1 MKIVKYTKLKNGQY
15 KLTFDNDTNALLHED
30 LILKYALLINKEL
43 NNKELERMLE
53 ENNLYVAYDLALKYL
68 KTKMRST
75 KEIREYLIKKDFK
88 TEYIDKAIELL
99 EKQKYLNDDF
109 YCEAYIND
117 RINGRPVAY
126 IVGNREFMGLDFFVK
141 EGVLIPRPDTETLVE
156 EIIEL
161 CKNKSEQI
169 NILDI
174 GTGSGSITVSLA
186 KYIENSKVMSFDIS
200 DIPLEVGKINAI
212 NNEVDNKIEFVKSDV
227 FSAIKDTEKQFDVI
241 VSNPPYIP
249 KKDIETLHTQV
260 KDYEPY
266 NALEGGE
273 DGLDFYRQI
282 TKESIDYLKQG
293 GILAYEV
300 GHDQAED
307 VSEIMKSYGYT
318 KIYKKKDIQGIDRVV
333 IGFKL

>member
-1 MKIVKYTKLKNGQY
+1 
-15 KLTFDNDTNALLHED
+15 
-30 LILKYALLINKEL
+30 
-43 NNKELERMLE
+43 
-53 ENNLYVAYDLALKYL
+53 
-68 KTKMRST
+68 
-75 KEIREYLIKKDFK
+75 
-88 TEYIDKAIELL
+88 
-99 EKQKYLNDDF
+99 
-109 YCEAYIND
+109 
-117 RINGRPVAY
+117 
-126 IVGNREFMGLDFFVK
+126 MGLDFFVK

-227 FSAIKDTEKQFDVI
+227 FSAIKDIEKQFDVI

>member
-1 MKIVKYTKLKNGQY
+1 MTIRDIIIKYSQELEKIS
-15 KLTFDNDTNALLHED
+15 DTPRLDVELFLQKALGDVDRIYIHLN
-30 LILKYALLINKEL
+30 LNKEL
-43 NNKELERMLE
+43 
-53 ENNLYVAYDLALKYL
+53 
-68 KTKMRST
+68 T
-75 KEIREYLIKKDFK
+75 KEQYDEFLG
-88 TEYIDKAIELL
+88 
-99 EKQKYLNDDF
+99 
-109 YCEAYIND
+109 YIND

-126 IVGNREFMGLDFFVK
+126 IAGNREFMGLDFFVK

-161 CKNKSEQI
+161 CKNKNEEI
-169 NILDI
+169 NIVDI
-174 GTGSGSITVSLA
+174 GTGSGAITVSLA
-186 KYIENSKVMSFDIS
+186 KYIENSNITSLDIS
-200 DIPLEVGKINAI
+200 DIPLEVGKINAV
-212 NNEVDNKIEFVKSDV
+212 NNGVDNRIEFLKSDV
-227 FSAIKDTEKQFDVI
+227 FTAIKNTEKKFDII

-282 TKESIDYLKQG
+282 TEESVQYLKQG

-307 VSEIMKSYGYT
+307 VSKIMKHHGYD
-318 KIYKKKDIQGIDRVV
+318 KIYTKKDIQGIDRVV

>member
-1 MKIVKYTKLKNGQY
+1 M
-15 KLTFDNDTNALLHED
+15 
-30 LILKYALLINKEL
+30 
-43 NNKELERMLE
+43 
-53 ENNLYVAYDLALKYL
+53 
-68 KTKMRST
+68 
-75 KEIREYLIKKDFK
+75 
-88 TEYIDKAIELL
+88 
-99 EKQKYLNDDF
+99 
-109 YCEAYIND
+109 
-117 RINGRPVAY
+117 
-126 IVGNREFMGLDFFVK
+126 
-141 EGVLIPRPDTETLVE
+141 
-156 EIIEL
+156 
-161 CKNKSEQI
+161 
-169 NILDI
+169 
-174 GTGSGSITVSLA
+174 
-186 KYIENSKVMSFDIS
+186 
-200 DIPLEVGKINAI
+200 
-212 NNEVDNKIEFVKSDV
+212 

-282 TKESIDYLKQG
+282 SKESIDYLKQG

>member
-1 MKIVKYTKLKNGQY
+1 MTIKEILIKYSNDLENISDTPRLDVEMLLK
-15 KLTFDNDTNALLHED
+15 KALGDVDSMYIRMYLD
-30 LILKYALLINKEL
+30 KEL
-43 NNKELERMLE
+43 TDEQEKYFLEMIKERLNERP
-53 ENNLYVAYDLALKYL
+53 
-68 KTKMRST
+68 
-75 KEIREYLIKKDFK
+75 I
-88 TEYIDKAIELL
+88 
-99 EKQKYLNDDF
+99 
-109 YCEAYIND
+109 AYI
-117 RINGRPVAY
+117 I
-126 IVGNREFMGLDFFVK
+126 GNREFMGLDFFVK

-273 DGLDFYRQI
+273 DGLDFYRKI
-282 TKESIDYLKQG
+282 TEESNYFLKNK

-300 GHDQAED
+300 GHDQASD
-307 VSEIMKSYGYT
+307 VIQIMKENGFESIYT
-318 KIYKKKDIQGIDRVV
+318 KCYLQGFERVV
-333 IGFKL
+333 IGFYNN

>member
-1 MKIVKYTKLKNGQY
+1 MTIRDIIIKYSKELEKIS
-15 KLTFDNDTNALLHED
+15 DTPRLDVEIFLQKALGDVDRIYIHLN
-30 LILKYALLINKEL
+30 LNKEL
-43 NNKELERMLE
+43 
-53 ENNLYVAYDLALKYL
+53 
-68 KTKMRST
+68 T
-75 KEIREYLIKKDFK
+75 KEQYDEFLG
-88 TEYIDKAIELL
+88 
-99 EKQKYLNDDF
+99 
-109 YCEAYIND
+109 YIND

-141 EGVLIPRPDTETLVE
+141 EGVLIPRPDTETLIE

-161 CKNKSEQI
+161 CKNKNEEI
-169 NILDI
+169 NIIDI
-174 GTGSGSITVSLA
+174 GTGSGAITVSLA
-186 KYIENSKVMSFDIS
+186 KYIENSNITSLDIS
-200 DIPLEVGKINAI
+200 DIPLEVGKINAV
-212 NNEVDNKIEFVKSDV
+212 NNGVDDRIEFLKSDV
-227 FSAIKDTEKQFDVI
+227 FTAIKNTKKKFDII

-282 TKESIDYLKQG
+282 TEESVQYLKQG

-307 VSEIMKSYGYT
+307 VSKIMKHHGYD
-318 KIYKKKDIQGIDRVV
+318 KIYTKKDIQGIDRVV